1 MKVRGVCCLL
11 LLLGS
16 SPGSP
21 GQFNIAPR
29 DSPSPSLS
37 PTLFAGDGRRLQ
49 ALPVGANAWYR
60 AGEVDIAA
68 NTWADASGTGNTAT
82 LSGSGLTLVRET
94 GHGAAGFVSA
104 LRGTTSSH
112 IAFGTARIVQ
122 SAFTVCSVTRY
133 TGGTKGRILSG
144 SGNLNWFHGHHAGRA
159 GVAFYNAWKTNSV
172 NNVSPNTDWVIMCG
186 SNAGSQLK
194 LVNGV
199 SVGSSNGGTG
209 NTELGI
215 NLRGPYPEKSDFEI
229 AELIVWPHGLT
240 SEEMYAASSHLMNN
254 ALGMIPPSAPPPP
267 PPSPPPP
274 SPPPPPPASPPPS
287 PPPPPPSPPAP
298 PPMTYQ
304 EALSNGDPHLT
315 LAHGARADFRGR
327 HGAIFNFLS
336 AQNLSVNV
344 LIENASFYLREAPE
358 YANVTVHGTMITEVY
373 IVARTTKGQLFNVTY
388 SANLVNEQN
397 YGTEAVAA
405 TCSSLYTDAPS
416 AKPSHPAPHRKAICD
431 EVTVTRSYSTMHLAA
446 PDWQLSISPRP
457 VFDRISGAHHR
468 MDLRIKLVTPEAKLP
483 TAPHGI
489 IGQSW
494 DGDGLATDGQVDVYP
509 RTEGAVF
516 TTYAMAEG
524 AIQGSASDYE
534 VATAYDTRF
543 KYSRYGTHGSPPRN
557 ASSLRTCFGSTTILD
572 DTGRGFVVGS
582 VECRGA
588 TRQSGCVDSPRAFM
602 GLQPLIP
609 ADCSTGTVALVAA
622 RVNLRLA
629 SKTVHDLCQISM
641 TSLAS
646 ALAAL
651 GVTYIIPSGFTMS
664 SSTADVC
671 PETCYAHGAVAA
683 CYHEAGAA

>member
-1 MKVRGVCCLL
+1 M
-11 LLLGS
+11 
-16 SPGSP
+16 
-21 GQFNIAPR
+21 
-29 DSPSPSLS
+29 
-37 PTLFAGDGRRLQ
+37 
-49 ALPVGANAWYR
+49 
-60 AGEVDIAA
+60 
-68 NTWADASGTGNTAT
+68 
-82 LSGSGLTLVRET
+82 
-94 GHGAAGFVSA
+94 
-104 LRGTTSSH
+104 
-112 IAFGTARIVQ
+112 
-122 SAFTVCSVTRY
+122 
-133 TGGTKGRILSG
+133 
-144 SGNLNWFHGHHAGRA
+144 
-159 GVAFYNAWKTNSV
+159 
-172 NNVSPNTDWVIMCG
+172 
-186 SNAGSQLK
+186 
-194 LVNGV
+194 
-199 SVGSSNGGTG
+199 
-209 NTELGI
+209 
-215 NLRGPYPEKSDFEI
+215 
-229 AELIVWPHGLT
+229 
-240 SEEMYAASSHLMNN
+240 
-254 ALGMIPPSAPPPP
+254 
-267 PPSPPPP
+267 
-274 SPPPPPPASPPPS
+274 
-287 PPPPPPSPPAP
+287 
-298 PPMTYQ
+298 
-304 EALSNGDPHLT
+304 
-315 LAHGARADFRGR
+315 
-327 HGAIFNFLS
+327 
-336 AQNLSVNV
+336 
-344 LIENASFYLREAPE
+344 
-358 YANVTVHGTMITEVY
+358 
-373 IVARTTKGQLFNVTY
+373 ARTTKGQLFNVTY

-431 EVTVTRSYSTMHLAA
+431 EVAVTRSYSTMHLAA

-629 SKTVHDLCQISM
+629 SKTVHDLCQMSM